1 MLAWR
6 NWHTAAVAQAL
17 ICLQFL
23 FSTTSESPAS
33 CIWSLHNPL
42 RNLGQRIPTCWSCP
56 LAHSASRSQVI
67 SYSVRQIR
75 VASWTTDVTLTSEYD
90 LLLFFW
96 HHQADCG
103 DETPLVSIKH
113 PYRSIKHCLHLASIK
128 SLKQSLTVFW
138 MSVNQSFKITV
149 HSKKEPVI

>member
-1 MLAWR
+1 MYSNVFLSIWSSAGLWPKFSCSFILAAYYMLAWR
-6 NWHTAAVAQAL
+6 SWHTAAVAQAL

-42 RNLGQRIPTCWSCP
+42 RNLGQRIPACWSCP
-56 LAHSASRSQVI
+56 LAHSASQSRVM

-75 VASWTTDVTLTSEYD
+75 VGGWTADVMLTSEYD

-103 DETPLVSIKH
+103 DEMPLVSIKH
-113 PYRSIKHCLHLASIK
+113 PYRV
-128 SLKQSLTVFW
+128 T
-138 MSVNQSFKITV
+138 N
-149 HSKKEPVI
+149 